1 MRKILFAVV
10 LAALAAA
17 PGFAQT
23 PNTWRIDA
31 NHSAQQFSVRHM
43 GISKVQGQFTKVT
56 GTVELDEK
64 DITKSSV
71 NATIDVSSV
80 DTRVES
86 RDNDLRSPNFF
97 DVAKYPTMTFQSKKI
112 TQSGGGKLQVVGD
125 LTLHGVTRE
134 VTLEVDGPS
143 SAIKDPG
150 GNLRRGFEA
159 TTKIN
164 RQDFGL
170 TYNKA
175 LGTGELV
182 VGDEISIT
190 LDIEIVKKP

>member
-1 MRKILFAVV
+1 MRKSLLVAIFAV
-10 LAALAAA
+10 LAA
-17 PGFAQT
+17 PGFAQNQ
-23 PNTWRIDA
+23 NTWRIDT
-31 NHSAQQFSVRHM
+31 NHSSAQFSVRHM
-43 GISKVQGQFTKVT
+43 GISKVQGQFTKVS
-56 GTVELDEK
+56 GAVDFDEK
-64 DITKSSV
+64 DITRSSV
-71 NATIDVSSV
+71 TATIDIGSV

-97 DVAKYPTMTFQSKKI
+97 DVAKYPAMTFQSKKI
-112 TQSGGGKLQVVGD
+112 IQSGSGTLQVVGD

-134 VTLEVDGPS
+134 VTLNVDGPS
-143 SAIKDPG
+143 PAIKDPG

-159 TTKIN
+159 TTKIV

-170 TYNKA
+170 TYDKA

-182 VGDEISIT
+182 VGNDVSIT

>member
-1 MRKILFAVV
+1 MRKILFAAI

-17 PGFAQT
+17 PSFAQSA
-23 PNTWRIDA
+23 NTWRIDT
-31 NHSAQQFSVRHM
+31 NHSAAQFGVRHM

-64 DITKSSV
+64 DVTKSTV
-71 NATIDVSSV
+71 NATVEVGSV
-80 DTRVES
+80 DTRVEG
-86 RDNDLRSPNFF
+86 RDNDLRSANFF
-97 DVAKYPTMTFQSKKI
+97 DVAKYPTMTFQSKKV
-112 TQSGGGKLQVVGD
+112 TQSGSGKLQVVGD

-134 VTLEVDGPS
+134 VTLDVDGPS

-159 TTKIN
+159 TTKIV

-170 TYNKA
+170 TYNRA

-182 VGDEISIT
+182 VGNDISIT

>member
-1 MRKILFAVV
+1 MRKILFAAV
-10 LAALAAA
+10 LAVLASASN
-17 PGFAQT
+17 FAQN
-23 PNTWRIDA
+23 PNTWRIDT
-31 NHSAQQFSVRHM
+31 NHSSAQFGVRHM
-43 GISKVQGQFTKVT
+43 GISKVQGQFTKVA
-56 GTVELDEK
+56 GSVEFDEK
-64 DITKSSV
+64 DISKSSV
-71 NATIDVSSV
+71 NATIDVASV

-86 RDNDLRSPNFF
+86 RDNDLRSANFF
-97 DVAKYPTMTFQSKKI
+97 DVAKYPTMTFQSKKVI
-112 TQSGGGKLQVVGD
+112 QTGSGILQVVGD

-134 VTLEVDGPS
+134 VTLNVDGPS

-159 TTKIN
+159 TTKIV

-170 TYNKA
+170 TYDKA

-182 VGDEISIT
+182 VGNDISIT

>member
-1 MRKILFAVV
+1 MRKILFAAI
-10 LAALAAA
+10 LAALSAA
-17 PGFAQT
+17 PSFAQSA
-23 PNTWRIDA
+23 NTWRIDP
-31 NHSAQQFSVRHM
+31 NHSAAQFAVRHM

-80 DTRVES
+80 DTRVEG

-97 DVAKYPTMTFQSKKI
+97 DVAKYPSMTFQSKKV
-112 TQSGGGKLQVVGD
+112 TQSGSGTLQIVGD
-125 LTLHGVTRE
+125 LTMHGVTRE
-134 VTLEVDGPS
+134 VTLAVDGPS

-159 TTKIN
+159 TTKIV

-170 TYNKA
+170 TYDRA

-182 VGDEISIT
+182 VGNEISIT

>member
-1 MRKILFAVV
+1 MKKILFA
-10 LAALAAA
+10 AALAVLSAA
-17 PGFAQT
+17 SSFAQS
-23 PNTWRIDA
+23 PSAWRIDT
-31 NHSAQQFSVRHM
+31 NHSSAQFGVRHM
-43 GISKVQGQFTKVT
+43 GISKVQGQFTKVA
-56 GTVELDEK
+56 GTVEFDEK
-64 DITKSSV
+64 DISKSSV

-112 TQSGGGKLQVVGD
+112 TQSGSGTLQVVGD

-134 VTLEVDGPS
+134 VTLTVDGPS
-143 SAIKDPG
+143 PAIKDPG

-159 TTKIN
+159 TTKIV

-170 TYNKA
+170 TYDKA

-182 VGDEISIT
+182 VGNEISIT